1 MKKHLWLVAIALAA
15 ALVAG
20 GVTFGVSRLARPG
33 QDTEVERAY
42 RAGVDALSRN
52 DYPRAYEQF
61 SDVASSSPNY
71 KDINALLAQA
81 SAGLA
86 ASGDSTGTGGSTSP
100 ADGALDTTSTPG
112 GSQGTGGTGGTGVAT
127 GGGVNDPGYKRP
139 ADLKSVLPLTL
150 PGYNPPLMEAAG
162 DLATAVYLPAQ
173 KGAVRQVTITV
184 ADRKSAS
191 GAAGFLTKTIKAVY
205 SKDPAVV
212 TLSQG
217 MTAYFGTSQSLY
229 ATVGWTRGPLAYQV
243 LVDVETGQPRDQK
256 KVATDVAKQVK

>member
-1 MKKHLWLVAIALAA
+1 MKRHLWILAVALAA

-20 GVTFGVSRLARPG
+20 GVTFGVSRLVRPST
-33 QDTEVERAY
+33 DTAVERAY

-52 DYPRAYEQF
+52 DYARAYEQL
-61 SDVASSSPNY
+61 SVVASASPDY

-81 SAGLA
+81 SAGLT
-86 ASGDSTGTGGSTSP
+86 ASGDSTGTDGSTSP
-100 ADGALDTTSTPG
+100 GDGSLTTTSTGDG
-112 GSQGTGGTGGTGVAT
+112 GQSTGGTGGTGTAT

-139 ADLKSVLPLTL
+139 ADLKTVLPSSL

-173 KGAVRQVTITV
+173 KGSIHQVTITV
-184 ADRKSAS
+184 ADRKSSNNAV
-191 GAAGFLTKTIKAVY
+191 AFLTKTIKVVY
-205 SKDPAVV
+205 SKDPAVIA
-212 TLSQG
+212 LSQG

-243 LVDVETGQPRDQK
+243 LVEIETGQPRDQK
-256 KVATDVAKQVK
+256 KAATDVAKQVK